1 VEISA
6 SEVAQFIPNKIL
18 DKWQQMVDSLAEIM
32 DVPTAMITKFEPP
45 YVEAVRVNRP
55 NPQGIKAKFRTPIAD
70 LYCEKI
76 YNKEKNRLLVT
87 NALND
92 EIWNRNPELEFGYI
106 SYLGFP
112 IFLPNGDIFGTIC
125 VFDTK
130 ENTYSD
136 RFETLILLFKDQIE
150 IQLALLYQ
158 QFNLETRLEKQAGEL
173 TDTNLKLSKVR
184 DQRKKAFLALRESE
198 ARFRQMVES
207 SLVGISVLWEGKHI
221 YQNPEYRRIFGSIPK
236 GEPFPYPENIHAEDV
251 HRVEQ
256 LHGEF
261 VCGNNRIFET
271 ECRVYSFSTEPI
283 SRGIKW
289 VHCRA
294 IRVKY
299 GRSQA
304 VVATVMDITRI
315 KELEVLVGVE
325 DKMSSLGR
333 VATGIAH
340 EMRNPVSAVN
350 VYLAVM
356 QETLQGLT
364 ARNHN
369 QIETL
374 KKACRQMQEAANRI
388 DTIVR
393 KVMDFAKP
401 TKPQLVTANLNRN
414 IKKTIDLCDASIRK
428 SNISLSTV
436 LDPNLPKCLIDPHL
450 IEQVLLNL
458 LTNAVRAVQDHDGAR
473 SIEMSSQKTNSSIII
488 RVADSGPG
496 VPEEIRDKIFD
507 PFFTTAE
514 NGSGIGLCMSQ
525 RIISDHHGTL
535 SVAKS
540 SWDGAAFEI
549 QLPRL

>member
-1 VEISA
+1 
-6 SEVAQFIPNKIL
+6 
-18 DKWQQMVDSLAEIM
+18 
-32 DVPTAMITKFEPP
+32 
-45 YVEAVRVNRP
+45 
-55 NPQGIKAKFRTPIAD
+55 
-70 LYCEKI
+70 
-76 YNKEKNRLLVT
+76 
-87 NALND
+87 
-92 EIWNRNPELEFGYI
+92 
-106 SYLGFP
+106 
-112 IFLPNGDIFGTIC
+112 
-125 VFDTK
+125 
-130 ENTYSD
+130 
-136 RFETLILLFKDQIE
+136 
-150 IQLALLYQ
+150 
-158 QFNLETRLEKQAGEL
+158 
-173 TDTNLKLSKVR
+173 
-184 DQRKKAFLALRESE
+184 
-198 ARFRQMVES
+198 
-207 SLVGISVLWEGKHI
+207 
-221 YQNPEYRRIFGSIPK
+221 
-236 GEPFPYPENIHAEDV
+236 
-251 HRVEQ
+251 
-256 LHGEF
+256 
-261 VCGNNRIFET
+261 
-271 ECRVYSFSTEPI
+271 
-283 SRGIKW
+283 
-289 VHCRA
+289 
-294 IRVKY
+294 VKY

-304 VVATVMDITRI
+304 VIATVMDITRI
-315 KELEVLVGVE
+315 KELEVLVAVE

-364 ARNHN
+364 APNHN

-401 TKPQLVTANLNRN
+401 TKPQLVTADLNRS
-414 IKKTIDLCDASIRK
+414 IKKTIDLCDASIRR
-428 SNISLSTV
+428 SNILLSIV

-458 LTNAVRAVQDHDGAR
+458 LTNAVRALQDHDGAR
-473 SIEMSSQKTNSSIII
+473 KIEISSQKTYSSIII

-540 SWDGAAFEI
+540 NWDGAAFEI
-549 QLPRL
+549 QLPRLENANNDNLRLLNSQEA